1 MFLTPFLIIDGYKK
15 GIFPMA
21 ESIDDPFIFWVSPEI
36 RGLIELKNFKIPR
49 SLKKFIK
56 KNPFKIKINENF
68 IKVIKKC
75 GSLSKKRKDTWINE
89 QIIQGYT
96 RLFEDGLATSIECYD
111 GLDLVGGLYGV
122 QLGKFFFGESMFSYK
137 PNASKIS
144 LVYLAAYL
152 KQGGFNFIDTQFQ
165 TNHLKQFGAIEI
177 KKDIYMKL
185 LKKNITKNANMP
197 KTLNKNVLDYFN

>member
-36 RGLIELKNFKIPR
+36 RGLIDLKSFKIPR

-56 KNPFKIKINENF
+56 KNPFKIKINKNF
-68 IKVIKKC
+68 TKVIKKC

-152 KQGGFNFIDTQFQ
+152 KQGGFSFIDTQFQ